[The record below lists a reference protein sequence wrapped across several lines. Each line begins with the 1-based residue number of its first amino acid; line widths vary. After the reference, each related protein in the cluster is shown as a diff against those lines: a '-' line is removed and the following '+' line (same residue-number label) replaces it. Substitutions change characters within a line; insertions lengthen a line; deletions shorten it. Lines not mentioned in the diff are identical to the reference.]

1 MKRKILSL
9 HSILPPAELKARL
22 DREVQARNDQERGR
36 CRFFLRWKS
45 ENRFTLCMAEY
56 EEFVGVGREGP
67 SMRTG
72 SRMRRNASYS
82 VILCGEIAPEGNGS
96 VIVGQFR
103 QLLSRWFLLIIAAGC
118 FIGLAVAG
126 QWLACLLIAVLGVPF
141 LYYLL
146 NPMRS
151 RSGGALWAE
160 LESLVATV
168 DSHGAG

>member
-1 MKRKILSL
+1 MKRKTLSL

-36 CRFFLRWKS
+36 SCLILRWKG
-45 ENRFTLCMAEY
+45 EHRFTLFMMEY
-56 EEFVGVGREGP
+56 EVFVGIEREGAAR
-67 SMRTG
+67 SA
-72 SRMRRNASYS
+72 SRGRSASYS
-82 VILCGEIAPEGNGS
+82 VILCGEITPDGEGS

-103 QLLSRWFLLIIAAGC
+103 QLLSRWFLCVIAAGC
-118 FIGLAVAG
+118 FVGLAVTG

-141 LYYLL
+141 LYILL
-146 NPMRS
+146 TPGRS